1 MKVNKKILIVEDERP
16 LADAIKLK
24 LEINSFSVFVAGSV
38 VEASKIINSN
48 KIDFIWLD
56 HYLPGEESGLDF
68 VVKIRSSE
76 SANKNIPIFVVSNT
90 AGNDKI
96 KSYINFGVNK
106 YYIKSNYSLED
117 IISDLK
123 IVLK

>member
-1 MKVNKKILIVEDERP
+1 MEKNKKILIVEDERP

-24 LEINSFSVFVAGSV
+24 LEINNFIVFVAKSV
-38 VEASKIINSN
+38 TEAFQIINDN

-68 VVKIRSSE
+68 VIKIRSSK
-76 SANKNIPIFVVSNT
+76 SVNKNIPIFVVSNT

-96 KSYINFGVNK
+96 KSYINFGINK
-106 YYIKSNYSLED
+106 YYVKSDYSLED

-123 IVLK
+123 AVLK